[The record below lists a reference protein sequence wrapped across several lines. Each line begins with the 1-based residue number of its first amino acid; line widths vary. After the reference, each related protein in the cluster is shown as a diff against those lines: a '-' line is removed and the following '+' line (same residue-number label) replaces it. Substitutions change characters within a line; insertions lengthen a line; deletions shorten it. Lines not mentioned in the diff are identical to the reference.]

1 MDLIKKIKKNIPEK
15 YKVKLRKAL
24 NMLIPGE
31 NISQSK
37 NKWNKLA
44 SDNPRYIVLTD
55 LGEGITEEEFKKT
68 GEKDFNELVMRDSF
82 LMEKLGNTK
91 EKTVL
96 EIGCGIGRTTEFLS
110 HNFKKV
116 YGVDISEK
124 MIEVGKERL
133 KNLTNASITAND
145 GLTYPVQD
153 SSIDFVFSY
162 IVFQH
167 MSSKKTVAKNLLEI
181 KRVLVPNGIA
191 KIQVRGLPT
200 SKMNWFY
207 GPSFT
212 KEEIEKLLNSI
223 GLKILRMDGENQR
236 YFWLWLSK

>member
-1 MDLIKKIKKNIPEK
+1 MNLIKEIKKSIPEK
-15 YKVKLRKAL
+15 YKVKLRKAV
-24 NMLIPGE
+24 NFLIPGE

-68 GEKDFNELVMRDSF
+68 GEKDFNDLILNDNF
-82 LMEKLGNTK
+82 LIQKLGNLK
-91 EKTVL
+91 EKVVL
-96 EIGCGIGRTTEFLS
+96 EIGCGIGRTTEFIS
-110 HNFKKV
+110 YHFNKV

-133 KNLTNASITAND
+133 KNLSNATITAND
-145 GLTYPVQD
+145 GLTYPVKD
-153 SSIDFVFSY
+153 DSIDFVFSY

-167 MSSKKTVAKNLLEI
+167 MSSKKTVRKNFEEI
-181 KRVLVPNGIA
+181 KRTLKDGGIA

-212 KEEIEKLLNSI
+212 KDEIEKLLSSV
-223 GLKILRMDGENQR
+223 GLKILKMDGENQR
-236 YFWLWLSK
+236 YFWLWLTK